1 MCVTSRSLVYL
12 RIIIITLV
20 LVGSLNW
27 GLVGLFNVNLVQSVS
42 SLFNRNHSE
51 YIEKFIYILVGFA
64 AVMLV
69 IDRNTFL
76 PFLGTA
82 AFPKPLSGAISPEAK
97 GEMKSVIVKDLPPN
111 VKIIYWAA
119 NSSDKVVDNPIDAY
133 GNYENQG
140 IAISNDKGEATFVVN
155 PPTAYIVPINGKLNP
170 HIHYRYWNSNG
181 LTSEIKTVMI

>member
-1 MCVTSRSLVYL
+1 MCDNTRRLVYL
-12 RIIIITLV
+12 RMVIITIV

-27 GLVGLFNVNLVQSVS
+27 GLVGIFNVNLVQSVS

-51 YIEKFIYILVGFA
+51 YIEKFIYILVGLA

-69 IDRNTFL
+69 VDRNTYL

-82 AFPKPLSGAISPEAK
+82 AFPKPLSDDVKPATK
-97 GEMKSVIVKDLPPN
+97 GELKSVVVKNLPPN

-140 IAISNDKGEATFVVN
+140 ITTSNDKGEATLVVN
-155 PPTAYIVPINGKLNP
+155 NPTAYIVPFNGKLTP
-170 HIHYRYWNSNG
+170 HIHYRYWTNYG
-181 LTSEIKTVMI
+181 ITSEIKTVKV